1 MSNKTYNFI
10 RIEKEVASISINKYR
25 SLFVFKNGEIYN
37 DTKLLYV
44 GTKYFFANNLRNEE
58 YFNFGDEVK
67 SYLYK
72 NDERLFLDKYD
83 TNSLNID
90 GVILYRNSEITDVL
104 IQDYY
109 YFNFITNHEILLLE
123 KYVGGCILV
132 YSNNNKAI
140 FQSYNILTSLSLQT
154 GNYEWENNLS
164 KHGEIRKILGLV
176 NEKLWVVLYETE
188 TRKKQLVSLH
198 TATGKIIDIIDA
210 TLPLHDWHIA
220 LLEET
225 QTIVSIYGKIS
236 THQKADSPF
245 VEICAIT
252 GAVLRNERIES
263 LFQANLKLGQWC
275 YSNHKIYFTAATDT
289 INSTHIG
296 VLDYT
301 TLNLEW
307 FTEVKDRKAGIKDLQ
322 VTENKIYALDQGGQL
337 FIFEKEKV
345 VNLKES
351 SE

>member
-1 MSNKTYNFI
+1 MKFDLLSTIIKVSSFI
-10 RIEKEVASISINKYR
+10 V
-25 SLFVFKNGEIYN
+25 
-37 DTKLLYV
+37 
-44 GTKYFFANNLRNEE
+44 NEE
-58 YFNFGDEVK
+58 YLVHI
-67 SYLYK
+67 
-72 NDERLFLDKYD
+72 DK
-83 TNSLNID
+83 TNSLFINQK
-90 GVILYRNSEITDVL
+90 L
-104 IQDYY
+104 IQKYVISV
-109 YFNFITNHEILLLE
+109 NFLNNNIEFFTEERVTYIIKDFKVFKKINGAIITNSFFKHSFLLSNYKNSFYDVELFYIIDNELIKKDDFLHKINFGSNHRLE
-123 KYVGGCILV
+123 
-132 YSNNNKAI
+132 NNFI
-140 FQSYNILTSLSLQT
+140 FQSSLSKISSLSLLT
-154 GNYEWENNLS
+154 GDYEWENNLS

-176 NEKLWVVLYETE
+176 NEKLWVILYETE

-307 FTEVKDRKAGIKDLQ
+307 FTVIKDRKAGIKDLQ

>member
-1 MSNKTYNFI
+1 MYKLVEQ
-10 RIEKEVASISINKYR
+10 IENINNVYTSEDNYIFVDKNENVYLNDVKSVQYKSIYFVLNGHLLKQNTENESFLYLNETLVKKINHSY
-25 SLFVFKNGEIYN
+25 IYN
-37 DTKLLYV
+37 TYSEDGCFYYENLHYDPVDDKLKKNIYYHNFKDDSIKLFIKDFS
-44 GTKYFFANNLRNEE
+44 GNFQLIFENNTFFIQPNN
-58 YFNFGDEVK
+58 
-67 SYLYK
+67 
-72 NDERLFLDKYD
+72 
-83 TNSLNID
+83 T
-90 GVILYRNSEITDVL
+90 
-104 IQDYY
+104 
-109 YFNFITNHEILLLE
+109 
-123 KYVGGCILV
+123 
-132 YSNNNKAI
+132 
-140 FQSYNILTSLSLQT
+140 LTSLSLLT
-154 GNYEWENNLS
+154 GDYEWENNLS
-164 KHGEIRKILGLV
+164 KYGEIRKILGLV

>member
-1 MSNKTYNFI
+1 M
-10 RIEKEVASISINKYR
+10 
-25 SLFVFKNGEIYN
+25 
-37 DTKLLYV
+37 
-44 GTKYFFANNLRNEE
+44 
-58 YFNFGDEVK
+58 
-67 SYLYK
+67 
-72 NDERLFLDKYD
+72 
-83 TNSLNID
+83 
-90 GVILYRNSEITDVL
+90 
-104 IQDYY
+104 
-109 YFNFITNHEILLLE
+109 
-123 KYVGGCILV
+123 
-132 YSNNNKAI
+132 
-140 FQSYNILTSLSLQT
+140 
-154 GNYEWENNLS
+154 
-164 KHGEIRKILGLV
+164 
-176 NEKLWVVLYETE
+176 
-188 TRKKQLVSLH
+188 
-198 TATGKIIDIIDA
+198 
-210 TLPLHDWHIA
+210 HDWHIA

-236 THQKADSPF
+236 TQQKADSPF

-307 FTEVKDRKAGIKDLQ
+307 FTEVKDRKAVIKDLQ
-322 VTENKIYALDQGGQL
+322 VTENKVYALDQGGQL
-337 FIFEKEKV
+337 FIFEKEKI